1 MSNNALVWVLLLGL
15 IAGCNK
21 KQLAS
26 TSTDGSVVSSAIDT
40 TAQQPKVD
48 SVALAELRLPSDSTA
63 LLPLEEEVKLVIE
76 EIDFAYLTAKS
87 KFSFKSKSQNIDNA
101 NVNLRIQKDSI
112 IWLSITG
119 VGLEVAR
126 AIITPDSIALLD
138 KIHRE
143 YYRFSYEQLSKQFDF
158 ELSYPLIQSLIVGNL
173 PMPRT
178 PNQRIRREKDLLL
191 LRQEANRILVN
202 NYIGE
207 KTHKLKRLQ
216 ATESNTKNSLTLD
229 YEDFQELNSFLFPYT
244 SLLTLDVQSKQQGQ
258 PLNQTVIRIKHS
270 RVELVSA
277 PLQFPFSIPTGYTR
291 K

>member
-1 MSNNALVWVLLLGL
+1 MSNKALVWVLLLGL
-15 IAGCNK
+15 LAGCNK
-21 KQLAS
+21 KQPAN
-26 TSTDGSVVSSAIDT
+26 TSSDGSRVSSAIDT

-48 SVALAELRLPSDSTA
+48 SVVLAELPPPSDSTA
-63 LLPLEEEVKLVIE
+63 LLPLEEEVKLTIE

-158 ELSYPLIQSLIVGNL
+158 ELSYPLIQSLIIGNL
-173 PMPRT
+173 PIPRA

-207 KTHKLKRLQ
+207 KTRKLKRLQ
-216 ATESNTKNSLTLD
+216 ATESKTKNSLTLD

-244 SLLTLDVQSKQQGQ
+244 SLLTLDVQSQQGQ

-270 RVELVSA
+270 RVELVST
-277 PLQFPFSIPTGYTR
+277 PLQFPFSIPAGYTR

>member
-101 NVNLRIQKDSI
+101 NVNLRIQKDSV

-119 VGLEVAR
+119 VGLEVVR

-143 YYRFSYEQLSKQFDF
+143 YYRFTYEQLSKQFDF
-158 ELSYPLIQSLIVGNL
+158 ELNYPLIQSLIIGNL
-173 PMPRT
+173 PIPRT
-178 PNQRIRREKDLLL
+178 PSQRIRREKDLLL

-270 RVELVSA
+270 RVELMSA
-277 PLQFPFSIPTGYTR
+277 PVQFPFSIPAGYIR